1 MLTCLP
7 PTAPIRTT
15 EPTLQQE
22 PVTVAEA
29 RRQCNLA
36 ESNDYHDPEL
46 IDLIRQARRQVEH
59 DAGLV
64 CYTGAFTWNLTEFPD
79 NSWVEIPGVIPVTA
93 IGVITYIDTAGTQ
106 QTWAS
111 SNYERKEM
119 FKRVPVLALTY
130 GSVWP
135 TVRGDINGVTVNFT
149 AGHASVLAMPPELK
163 AAVKM
168 KIREMW
174 LLQQGEGHEAEVE
187 AYDRQM
193 NLVRRDIYA

>member
-1 MLTCLP
+1 MLTYLP

-22 PVTVAEA
+22 PVTVEEA
-29 RRQCNLA
+29 RRQCGLS

-46 IDLIRQARRQVEH
+46 KDLIPAARRQVEKQ
-59 DAGLV
+59 AGV
-64 CYTGAFTWNLTEFPD
+64 VFYTGEFKLYLTELPD
-79 NSWVEIPGVIPVTA
+79 RGWVEFPSKPVTA
-93 IGVITYIDTAGTQ
+93 IGSIAYVDTAGTS

-111 SNYERKEM
+111 SNYSLDNKS
-119 FKRVPVLALTY
+119 FVHSVQLAY
-130 GSVWP
+130 DAVWP
-135 TVRGDINGVTVNFT
+135 TVRGDVNGITITFT
-149 AGHASVLAMPPELK
+149 AGYASVLAMPPELK

-168 KIREMW
+168 KIRELW
-174 LLQQGEGHEAEVE
+174 RLQQGEDHEDEVK